1 MSAGAATP
9 TILVVEDNPI
19 TRKML
24 RVALESEGYTVV
36 EAADGRAAIAEAD
49 RCRPALVLQD
59 LILPDMNGFELVR
72 QLRAL
77 PATCDTPIFA
87 LSGFLGRIEEARTA
101 QAGFTA
107 VLVKP
112 IEPSRLLEA
121 IQAHVKIDRDT
132 APRVGEGHR
141 ILLVDDD
148 PIQLKLTRIYFEQ
161 IGFEVAV
168 ASSAGAAL
176 RSARIDR
183 PDVIVSDVLM
193 PDVDGFQLCL
203 EVRRD
208 PRLARVPVVLLSA
221 WYQTE
226 ADRDLAR
233 RVGANALMMRSHDL
247 KKVGAVVSEHLGAG
261 APTLADE
268 PSVQVRLEHAQ
279 VVIHQL
285 ERQRVSSSALAR
297 RCTLQAAQIALLSGV
312 ADALA
317 RKADTSIAVRDV
329 LTATLDATG
338 ISKGAL
344 YLRDGGGQLSLR
356 HTVGFSEREAH
367 LLADF
372 FGQPGHL
379 EAIIDRQAAVSI
391 PSPAFPED
399 LAQAI
404 LEAAAVPV
412 AQVVPLISEGRGAG
426 AIVLAAKRTD
436 VTSEDSVAFARA
448 MGNMLVQSVELEA
461 SFARLAASEQRYR
474 TLTENAYD
482 AIAILSAD
490 GVIREVNR
498 RLEEML
504 GVSKDQIIGRRI
516 SDFATAAGDGQ
527 GGGQH
532 GVQGG
537 GTGRGSPRV
546 PALEL
551 SRPDGSTV
559 LVEFSD
565 ATVEVG
571 GERMGFAIGRDVTEQ
586 ARAQAQLMV
595 SDRMA
600 SIGAMAAGVAHEI
613 NNPLAA
619 VTANLD
625 LAVEEIE
632 ALAER
637 LGGAADLSELTDEVR
652 DARTAAEQVRSIVRD
667 LKIFSRA
674 EEERRGPVDIQQVL
688 ESSLRMAWNEIRHRA
703 RVVKDYGQT
712 PAVLANESRL
722 GQVFLNLIVNAAQAI
737 PEGHANTNEIRI
749 RTRLG
754 RARTGSERVVIDLS
768 DTGSGI
774 PPAIRHKVF
783 DPFFTTKPA
792 GVGTGLGLAICHRI
806 ITGMGGEITVASEVG
821 KGTTFSIVLP
831 IADVEESTARQ
842 SLARPA
848 PSSRRGRILVVDDEK
863 VVASAVRRV
872 LSHEHEVQ
880 VLTSAQEALRRIGE
894 GERFDLILC
903 DLMMPIMTGVEL
915 HNELCRTAPD
925 QAARMV
931 FLTAGAFTPR
941 ARAFLD
947 EVPNPRLD
955 KPFELATLR
964 ALVLERLG

>member
-1 MSAGAATP
+1 MSPRSTVIP

-24 RVALESEGYTVV
+24 RVALESEGYSVA
-36 EAADGRAAIAEAD
+36 EAADGRAALAEAE
-49 RCRPALVLQD
+49 RSPPALVLQD

-77 PATCDTPIFA
+77 PGTRDTPIFA

-112 IEPSRLLEA
+112 IEPSTLLDA
-121 IQAHVKIDRDT
+121 IKVYVEVDRDT
-132 APRVGEGHR
+132 ARVGEGHR

-148 PIQLKLTRIYFEQ
+148 TIQLKLTRIYFEQ
-161 IGFEVAV
+161 VGFEVAV
-168 ASSAGAAL
+168 ATSAGAAL
-176 RSARIDR
+176 RSARAR
-183 PDVIVSDVLM
+183 PPDVIVSDVLM
-193 PDVDGFQLCL
+193 PDVDGFQFCL
-203 EVRRD
+203 DVRRD

-247 KKVGAVVSEHLGAG
+247 KQVGAAVSETLGGA
-261 APTLADE
+261 APTLAAE
-268 PSVQVRLEHAQ
+268 PSVQVKLEHAQ

-285 ERQRVSSSALAR
+285 ERQRVSSSSLAR
-297 RCTLQAAQIALLSGV
+297 RCTLQAAQISLLSGV

-317 RKADTSIAVRDV
+317 RKSDTSIAVRDV

-344 YLRDGGGQLSLR
+344 YLRDGVGAVSLR
-356 HTVGFSEREAH
+356 HAIGFSDREAER
-367 LLADF
+367 LADF
-372 FGQPGHL
+372 FGELGQL

-391 PSPAFPED
+391 PSPAIPEA
-399 LAQAI
+399 LARAV
-404 LEAAAVPV
+404 LDAAGVPV
-412 AQVVPLISEGRGAG
+412 AQLVPLISEARGVG

-448 MGNMLVQSVELEA
+448 MGNMLVQSLELEA
-461 SFARLAASEQRYR
+461 SFARLASSEQRYR
-474 TLTENAYD
+474 TLTENAHD
-482 AIAILSAD
+482 AIAILSED

-498 RLEEML
+498 RLEDML
-504 GVSKDQIIGRRI
+504 GLSKDQIVGRRI
-516 SDFATAAGDGQ
+516 RDFEASAAEATAGN
-527 GGGQH
+527 GGS
-532 GVQGG
+532 
-537 GTGRGSPRV
+537 GSGV

-551 SRPDGSTV
+551 RRPDGTSV

-565 ATVEVG
+565 AMVEVG
-571 GERMGFAIGRDVTEQ
+571 GEHMMLSIGRDVTEQ
-586 ARAQAQLMV
+586 ARAQARLMV

-600 SIGAMAAGVAHEI
+600 SIGSMAAGVAHEI

-625 LAVEEIE
+625 LAEQEIS
-632 ALAER
+632 ALAEK
-637 LGGAADLSELTDEVR
+637 LGGAADLSELADEVR

-667 LKIFSRA
+667 LKLFSRA
-674 EEERRGPVDIQQVL
+674 EEEQRGPVDVAQVL
-688 ESSLRMAWNEIRHRA
+688 DSSLRMAWNEVRHRA
-703 RVVKDYGQT
+703 RVVKDYGQV

-737 PEGHANTNEIRI
+737 PEGHADSNEIRI
-749 RTRLG
+749 RTRRS
-754 RARTGSERVVIDLS
+754 RAGERVVIELA

-806 ITGMGGEITVASEVG
+806 ITGMGGEITVASDVG
-821 KGTTFSIVLP
+821 KGTRFSIVLP
-831 IADVEESTARQ
+831 VAEAVAAALQPVVGAPEPAR
-842 SLARPA
+842 
-848 PSSRRGRILVVDDEK
+848 RRGRILVVDDEK
-863 VVASAVRRV
+863 VVATAVRRV
-872 LSHEHEVQ
+872 LAHDHEVQ
-880 VLTSAQEALRRIGE
+880 ILTSAQEALRRIGE

-915 HNELCRTAPD
+915 HSALSRTAPD

-931 FLTAGAFTPR
+931 FLTAGAFTAR
-941 ARAFLD
+941 ARAFLE
-947 EVPNPRLD
+947 EVPNARLD

-964 ALVLERLG
+964 ALVQEQLG